1 MFDASIRGFPTTT
14 LHCLVLLACIVV
26 LPPHCMAGNSWGGS
40 AALTSDYLVRG
51 VSRSNDNA
59 AVQGDLHIADDSGF
73 LAGVFASTVEIVP
86 GEGRNAELSPF
97 VGFAWNARDAWH
109 GKITASHY
117 SYPWS
122 RAGSRYNYDEI
133 SLDAAYREWLD
144 FTVIYSPNTPR
155 YVPRAGLVAVA
166 SKTAELN
173 LQAPWR
179 RLTAAAG
186 LGFSHLDG
194 PQAGGYVYWSL
205 GAVVELAPMS
215 FSLSYVDTAAAA
227 TSLYYDAAS
236 RGRWTATV
244 VWRF

>member
-1 MFDASIRGFPTTT
+1 LFDASIRGLPATTRC
-14 LHCLVLLACIVV
+14 CLVLLVGLVAAP
-26 LPPHCMAGNSWGGS
+26 LHCMAGSSWGGS
-40 AALTSDYLVRG
+40 AGLTSDYLVRG
-51 VSRSNDNA
+51 VSRSNDNP
-59 AVQGDLHIADDSGF
+59 AVQGDLHFANDLGF
-73 LAGVFASTVEIVP
+73 LAGVFASSVEIVP

-109 GKITASHY
+109 GKIVASHY
-117 SYPWS
+117 SYPWN
-122 RAGSRYNYDEI
+122 RVGSRYNYDEF

-144 FTVIYSPNTPR
+144 VSVIYSPNSPR
-155 YVPRAGLVAVA
+155 YVPHAGLVAVT

-186 LGFSHLDG
+186 LGFTHLDG
-194 PQAGGYVYWSL
+194 PQAGGYAYWSL
-205 GAVVELAPMS
+205 GAVFELAPLS

-244 VWRF
+244 LWRF